1 MQIPHLEDSVSRSSR
16 LTQNRKPSRAVFAAA
31 CLGALLGLAVSP
43 ASAALKAQVPT
54 DVKVLEG
61 ASSLKNLK
69 LAKPTSSLRVFLKE
83 GALLQLPSAAAKVLV
98 ATPGIASYQM
108 PSPDQ
113 VFFFGTAAGSTTFYA
128 LDEAGAV
135 IAAVQVTVE
144 HNLEKLKADIK
155 RAVPSASIE
164 LVPALNNRMIVRG
177 KVKTALDSR
186 RVTQLVESYL
196 ASSAAAGGPGQGGQ
210 QGGQDGGGQGGS
222 AGGQSSPVINQLK
235 VEVSQQ
241 VNIQVRVVEVS
252 RSLTHSL
259 GFNWGAVL
267 NTGRGPLFLGN
278 GTSQGLF
285 STHAANNSH
294 FNPNDSFADGN
305 ANIPGLMPDSNTA
318 GAALGGIFNMGRM
331 SLGVLIN
338 AMSESGFASL
348 LAEPNL
354 TAMSGQPAAFA
365 SGGEVPIVIITG
377 NSITID
383 YKSWG
388 VILRMTPTV
397 LSPNR
402 IAIHVAPEVSELT
415 SEGQVIL
422 SEGSVIPAV
431 RVRRAET
438 TVELASGQSFALAGM
453 LRSESSQTVN
463 GVPGLRNL
471 PFVGRLFEYEQ
482 TQVEDSELVIL
493 LTANIVDP
501 VSSGDLRVPGRGI
514 NAVDAYAPRQAS
526 IGYLF

>member
-16 LTQNRKPSRAVFAAA
+16 LTQNRKPSRTVFAAA

-43 ASAALKAQVPT
+43 ASAALKAEVPA

-61 ASSLKNLK
+61 TSSLKNLK
-69 LAKPTSSLRVFLKE
+69 LTKPTSSLRVFLKE

-196 ASSAAAGGPGQGGQ
+196 VSSAAAGGPGQGGE
-210 QGGQDGGGQGGS
+210 QGSQDGGGQGGS

-235 VEVSQQ
+235 
-241 VNIQVRVVEVS
+241 VEVS

-285 STHAANNSH
+285 SSHASNNSH
-294 FNPNDSFADGN
+294 FNPDGSFEDGN

>member
-16 LTQNRKPSRAVFAAA
+16 LTQNRKPSRTVFAAA

-196 ASSAAAGGPGQGGQ
+196 VSSAAAGGP
-210 QGGQDGGGQGGS
+210 GGS

>member
-1 MQIPHLEDSVSRSSR
+1 MYTVALHLIQINSLRMTASPGNKGGEQDAASGDDDVKFEDLMDRPFADD
-16 LTQNRKPSRAVFAAA
+16 PSRDERHGEIGDASRTVIDA
-31 CLGALLGLAVSP
+31 CGP
-43 ASAALKAQVPT
+43 ASGPR
-54 DVKVLEG
+54 
-61 ASSLKNLK
+61 K
-69 LAKPTSSLRVFLKE
+69 LRSHHGEAKL
-83 GALLQLPSAAAKVLV
+83 
-98 ATPGIASYQM
+98 Y
-108 PSPDQ
+108 
-113 VFFFGTAAGSTTFYA
+113 
-128 LDEAGAV
+128 
-135 IAAVQVTVE
+135 
-144 HNLEKLKADIK
+144 N
-155 RAVPSASIE
+155 
-164 LVPALNNRMIVRG
+164 
-177 KVKTALDSR
+177 
-186 RVTQLVESYL
+186 
-196 ASSAAAGGPGQGGQ
+196 AAGGPGQGGE

-294 FNPNDSFADGN
+294 FNPDGSFEDGN

>member
-1 MQIPHLEDSVSRSSR
+1 MQIQHSQRFLKR
-16 LTQNRKPSRAVFAAA
+16 
-31 CLGALLGLAVSP
+31 CGLGALTAAAVAAALASGP
-43 ASAALKAQVPT
+43 AAAALKADVPA
-54 DVKVLEG
+54 DVQVLEDSTALAG
-61 ASSLKNLK
+61 SLK
-69 LAKPTSSLRVFLKE
+69 LARETDSLKVYLKE
-83 GALLQLPSAAAKVLV
+83 GALLTLPRAASKVFV
-98 ATPGIASYQM
+98 ATPGIASFQM
-108 PSPDQ
+108 PAPNQ
-113 VFFFGTAAGSTTFYA
+113 VFFFGQAAGSTTFYA
-128 LDEAGAV
+128 LDDAGAV
-135 IAAVQVTVE
+135 IAAVKVKVE
-144 HNLEKLKADIK
+144 HNLEKLKADIA
-155 RAVPSASIE
+155 RAVPSSKID

-177 KVKTALDSR
+177 KVRTALDSR
-186 RVTQLVESYL
+186 RVVQLVESYL
-196 ASSAAAGGPGQGGQ
+196 TSIAAAGSAGPGGGE
-210 QGGQDGGGQGGS
+210 GGEGGGASGGGS
-222 AGGQSSPVINQLK
+222 SGQSSPVINQLK

-278 GTSQGLF
+278 GSSQGLF
-285 STHAANNSH
+285 STGASNGDH
-294 FNPNDSFADGN
+294 FQQSDSNRDGMTN
-305 ANIPGLMPDSNTA
+305 LPGLMPNASDA
-318 GAALGGIFNMGRM
+318 GGAVGSILNMGNL
-331 SLGVLIN
+331 SLGFLIN
-338 AMSESGFASL
+338 AISESGFASL

-365 SGGEVPIVIITG
+365 SGGEVPILIVTG

-415 SEGQVIL
+415 SEGQVVMG
-422 SEGSVIPAV
+422 ESVIPAV

-463 GVPGLRNL
+463 GVPGLRNI

-514 NAVDAYAPRQAS
+514 SAVDAYAPKQAS
-526 IGYLF
+526 VGYLF

>member
-1 MQIPHLEDSVSRSSR
+1 
-16 LTQNRKPSRAVFAAA
+16 
-31 CLGALLGLAVSP
+31 
-43 ASAALKAQVPT
+43 
-54 DVKVLEG
+54 
-61 ASSLKNLK
+61 
-69 LAKPTSSLRVFLKE
+69 
-83 GALLQLPSAAAKVLV
+83 
-98 ATPGIASYQM
+98 M
-108 PSPDQ
+108 P
-113 VFFFGTAAGSTTFYA
+113 
-128 LDEAGAV
+128 
-135 IAAVQVTVE
+135 
-144 HNLEKLKADIK
+144 
-155 RAVPSASIE
+155 
-164 LVPALNNRMIVRG
+164 
-177 KVKTALDSR
+177 ALDSR

-196 ASSAAAGGPGQGGQ
+196 VSSAAAGGPGQGGQ

>member
-1 MQIPHLEDSVSRSSR
+1 MKVRPTETAVRRRSSIAKPLR
-16 LTQNRKPSRAVFAAA
+16 LALAAA
-31 CLGALLGLAVSP
+31 AASAAFALWPAA
-43 ASAALKAQVPT
+43 ASAALKAQAPA
-54 DVKVLEG
+54 DVQVLEDATELSG
-61 ASSLKNLK
+61 SLK
-69 LAKPTSSLRVFLKE
+69 LARETGSLKVFIKE
-83 GALLQLPSAAAKVLV
+83 GALLKLPRAAAKVFV
-98 ATPGIASYQM
+98 ATPGIASFQM
-108 PSPDQ
+108 PAPDQ
-113 VFFFGTAAGSTTFYA
+113 VFFFGQTAGSTTFYA
-128 LDEAGAV
+128 LDDEGSL
-135 IAAVQVTVE
+135 IAAVKVKVE
-144 HNLEKLKADIK
+144 HNLEKLKNDIA
-155 RAVPSASIE
+155 RAVPSAKIE

-196 ASSAAAGGPGQGGQ
+196 ASAAASGGAGMGQGGES
-210 QGGQDGGGQGGS
+210 GDDSGS
-222 AGGQSSPVINQLK
+222 GSGASGQSSPVINQLK

-267 NTGRGPLFLGN
+267 NSGRGPLYFGN
-278 GTSQGLF
+278 GTSQSLF
-285 STHAANNSH
+285 SPNAANNSH
-294 FNPNDSFADGN
+294 FNADQAFDAGKS
-305 ANIPGLMPDSNTA
+305 NIPGLMPNATDA
-318 GAALGGIFNMGRM
+318 GGSFGGMLSMGRM

-365 SGGEVPIVIITG
+365 SGGEVPILIVTG

-402 IAIHVAPEVSELT
+402 ISIHVAPEVSELT
-415 SEGQVIL
+415 SEGQVVMG
-422 SEGSVIPAV
+422 ESVIPAV

-463 GVPGLRNL
+463 GVPGLRSL

>member
-16 LTQNRKPSRAVFAAA
+16 LTQNRKPSRTVFAAA

-128 LDEAGAV
+128 LDEAGTV

-196 ASSAAAGGPGQGGQ
+196 VSSAAAGGPGQGGQ

-305 ANIPGLMPDSNTA
+305 ANIPGL
-318 GAALGGIFNMGRM
+318 
-331 SLGVLIN
+331 
-338 AMSESGFASL
+338 E
-348 LAEPNL
+348 
-354 TAMSGQPAAFA
+354 
-365 SGGEVPIVIITG
+365 
-377 NSITID
+377 
-383 YKSWG
+383 K
-388 VILRMTPTV
+388 
-397 LSPNR
+397 
-402 IAIHVAPEVSELT
+402 
-415 SEGQVIL
+415 
-422 SEGSVIPAV
+422 
-431 RVRRAET
+431 
-438 TVELASGQSFALAGM
+438 
-453 LRSESSQTVN
+453 
-463 GVPGLRNL
+463 
-471 PFVGRLFEYEQ
+471 
-482 TQVEDSELVIL
+482 
-493 LTANIVDP
+493 
-501 VSSGDLRVPGRGI
+501 
-514 NAVDAYAPRQAS
+514 
-526 IGYLF
+526 